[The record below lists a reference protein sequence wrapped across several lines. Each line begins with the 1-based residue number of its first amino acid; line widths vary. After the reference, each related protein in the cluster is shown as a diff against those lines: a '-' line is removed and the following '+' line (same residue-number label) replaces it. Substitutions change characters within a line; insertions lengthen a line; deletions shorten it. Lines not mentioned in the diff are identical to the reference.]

1 MYFGIITYK
10 QYEENV
16 LLNAHFSIVE
26 LFEIILKD
34 KDFVKFEIFDQ
45 NRNLKLSTNFNDVEE
60 QGIYICPLKVEREE
74 EVIGIE
80 YYAFRT
86 PSTIRKTKVRWEVGN
101 ARFRVKKKAF
111 EYAEQKNNGIAKKI
125 EPFINYSNP

>member
-34 KDFVKFEIFDQ
+34 KDFVKFETFDK
-45 NRNLKLSTNFNDVEE
+45 NRNLKL
-60 QGIYICPLKVEREE
+60 
-74 EVIGIE
+74 
-80 YYAFRT
+80 
-86 PSTIRKTKVRWEVGN
+86 
-101 ARFRVKKKAF
+101 
-111 EYAEQKNNGIAKKI
+111 KI
-125 EPFINYSNP
+125 QSIN